1 MDSFK
6 QYTIEKINYYVY
18 SLVDPRNNKVFYIG
32 KGTGNRIFAHI
43 QGIVEKNR
51 KSEKI
56 ELIKDILSS
65 ELDVIHFI
73 IRHGLTEKEAYEIES
88 AIIDFIGLENL
99 TNIVSGHYSGNR
111 GIKTVEEIKIL
122 YEIEEAEIKE
132 KVMLININNLFKTNM
147 NDEEIYEAT
156 RKSWIVSLEKANKCE
171 IVMAVYKGVVR
182 EVFIC
187 NKWEFYEIDKKG
199 KKRNIFYG
207 EKAKE
212 EIRNKYYLK
221 SVEKYWKKGAQN
233 PIKYVNI

>member
-1 MDSFK
+1 MDYFK
-6 QYTIEKINYYVY
+6 QYTIEKLNYYVY

-43 QGIVEKNR
+43 QGIAEKNR

-56 ELIKDILSS
+56 EMIKDILNNK
-65 ELDVIHFI
+65 LDVIHFI
-73 IRHGLTEKEAYEIES
+73 VRHGLTEKEAFEIES
-88 AIIDFIGLENL
+88 AIIDFIGVENL
-99 TNIVSGHYSGNR
+99 TNIVSGHHSDTR

-132 KVMLININNLFKTNM
+132 KVMLININNLFNANM
-147 NDEEIYEAT
+147 NEKEIYEAT

-199 KKRNIFYG
+199 KKRSIFYG

-221 SVEKYWKKGAQN
+221 SVEKYWKKGAQY
-233 PIKYVNI
+233 PIKYVNM